1 MEIVL
6 IAQEDFSYIN
16 QFVSHNRLDVY
27 HTMEKIVLN
36 VKLPIL

>member
-1 MEIVL
+1 MELVL

-16 QFVSHNRLDVY
+16 QFASHIHLDVY